1 MLEKD
6 DTAVSVIK
14 IDDKYIESDDKF
26 MVSDGEMVS
35 DGAIVLISVNVDIE
49 KVKEAEIVLLIIAVV
64 DD

>member
-26 MVSDGEMVS
+26 MVGDGEMVS